1 MSTAMGKLDINTAT
15 QEEIERIHGIGEA
28 RARQIVEYREQ
39 HGGIRHIDELLE
51 LPLFKIASEEDRR
64 LLAESVT
71 VNPETLPVSIGG
83 KLNLNV
89 ADRDDLER
97 IRGIGP
103 QRAEIILNHRRRYGH
118 FRSLDEIDTLPS
130 FDLMDKVELEA
141 IKAHLTLE

>member
-1 MSTAMGKLDINTAT
+1 MGKLDINTAT
-15 QEEIERIHGIGEA
+15 QEEIEHIHGIGEA

-103 QRAEIILNHRRRYGH
+103 QRA
-118 FRSLDEIDTLPS
+118 
-130 FDLMDKVELEA
+130 
-141 IKAHLTLE
+141 